1 MSKNILCL
9 LLLCLL
15 FNRCEKDDICNE
27 GTPGTPNVVIRFFD
41 KDSPTEL
48 KVAENITIKE
58 INQEQIYS
66 IVNSDSTTIPMDLSK
81 NFTRYAFIL
90 PASTASLTIA
100 DTLQFN
106 HFNRRDQYSRRA
118 CGFSA
123 EYQLDN
129 PAITTIGSITWYAYS
144 VIQLDTIRNEEQAH
158 LFIYH

>member
-90 PASTASLTIA
+90 PASTAS
-100 DTLQFN
+100 
-106 HFNRRDQYSRRA
+106 
-118 CGFSA
+118 
-123 EYQLDN
+123 
-129 PAITTIGSITWYAYS
+129 
-144 VIQLDTIRNEEQAH
+144 
-158 LFIYH
+158 